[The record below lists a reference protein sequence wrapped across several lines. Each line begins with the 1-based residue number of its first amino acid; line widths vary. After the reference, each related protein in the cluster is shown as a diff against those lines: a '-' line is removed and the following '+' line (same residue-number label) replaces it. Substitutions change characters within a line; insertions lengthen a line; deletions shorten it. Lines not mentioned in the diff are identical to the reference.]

1 MASEKK
7 QDEQDEQDERG
18 FTVVDKRGSSEGD
31 EAPPTEAPKSE
42 LPRVDFASFCLSLAT
57 SALYHLGAAGD
68 PETGE
73 TVPDKN
79 LPLARQTIDAL
90 EMLRDKTRGNLDDE
104 EDKLLESLLYE
115 LHVRFVEASKS
126 ASAS

>member
-1 MASEKK
+1 MASEKNP
-7 QDEQDEQDERG
+7 DENEDRG
-18 FTVVDKRGSSEGD
+18 FTVVDKRVGSEGD
-31 EAPPTEAPKSE
+31 EAPPTQAPEFE
-42 LPRVDFASFCLSLAT
+42 LPRVDFTSFCLSLAT

-73 TVPDKN
+73 STPDKN

-115 LHVRFVEASKS
+115 LHTRFVEASKS
-126 ASAS
+126 VSAG

>member
-1 MASEKK
+1 MANDKER
-7 QDEQDEQDERG
+7 DENEERG
-18 FTVVDKRGSSEGD
+18 FTVVDKRSGSESD
-31 EAPPTEAPKSE
+31 ETPPEPKPGAE
-42 LPRVDFASFCLSLAT
+42 LPRVDFSSFCLSLAT

-73 TVPDKN
+73 AAAEKN

-90 EMLRDKTRGNLDDE
+90 EMLRDKTEGNLNDE
-104 EDKLLESLLYE
+104 EQELLKTLLYE

-126 ASAS
+126 ASGD

>member
-1 MASEKK
+1 MASENNR
-7 QDEQDEQDERG
+7 DENEERG
-18 FTVVDKRGSSEGD
+18 FTVVDKRAASGTEEAAEP
-31 EAPPTEAPKSE
+31 EAPGSE

-73 TVPDKN
+73 ASPENN

-90 EMLRDKTRGNLDDE
+90 EMLREKTAGNLDDE
-104 EDKLLESLLYE
+104 EEQLLKTLLYE
-115 LHVRFVEASKS
+115 LHMRFVEASKGS
-126 ASAS
+126 SPD

>member
-1 MASEKK
+1 MASENKK
-7 QDEQDEQDERG
+7 DEQEERG
-18 FTVVDKRGSSEGD
+18 FTVVDKRGSSEDD
-31 EAPPTEAPKSE
+31 EAPAAEAAESG
-42 LPRVDFASFCLSLAT
+42 LPQVDFASFCLSLAT
-57 SALYHLGAAGD
+57 SAFYHLGAAGD

-73 TVPDKN
+73 VASEKN

>member
-1 MASEKK
+1 MASGKK
-7 QDEQDEQDERG
+7 DDEQEERG
-18 FTVVDKRGSSEGD
+18 FTVVDKRGSSEED
-31 EAPPTEAPKSE
+31 EAPSAEAAESG

-57 SALYHLGAAGD
+57 SAFYHLGAAGD

-73 TVPDKN
+73 VAADKN

-104 EDKLLESLLYE
+104 EEKLLESLLYE
-115 LHVRFVEASKS
+115 LHVRFVQAGKS
-126 ASAS
+126 AAES